1 MKTLFTIALA
11 GILSTGAFASS
22 NADDLAANSA
32 VKAKFKKVNVLLK
45 EGVGKAKVTLMDK
58 EGKILHSK
66 KVMVDDQQKI
76 LPYDLND
83 MPCGTYQVKITTE
96 EEEITYQV
104 ATFEKRVPIE
114 ELPLMAYGKAI
125 DSETINLSVIGLDE
139 PGVEVKVRHNIT
151 DQVIHSEYVSQ
162 EEGFRKNYRLRGV
175 TSDEVYFDLK
185 DAKGRSKKLY
195 L

>member
-185 DAKGRSKKLY
+185 DAKGRSKKIY